1 MPLEPMNVLD
11 SFSRAKRNRQA
22 GSLRPRFGLQ
32 KLLKTQNSKL
42 KTQFS
47 SLRLRRPSS
56 LSTLH
61 SSLFNNH
68 LIHRLQANLS
78 VEEEFFLVKRL
89 VTLVHIAVIIGEY
102 RSERNAIAA
111 KLSGICAAAC

>member
-1 MPLEPMNVLD
+1 MLKRILPYIQHNEHNPQSPLATAP
-11 SFSRAKRNRQA
+11 FK
-22 GSLRPRFGLQ
+22 GSQDLVSGYS
-32 KLLKTQNSKL
+32 NSSKL
-42 KTQFS
+42 KTLS